1 MKTAANHLIKLSRSG
16 SLQMLEEAQDKW
28 DRIRKAR
35 EDYQFDEGKKKGR
48 VEGRKEGLATGL
60 QKGLATGLKKG
71 RVEGLATGLQK
82 GRVEGIATGLQKGIH
97 QVALNLLKEGADLA
111 FVAKTTKLPKSEV
124 KKLKAKI

>member
-48 VEGRKEGLATGL
+48 VEGRQEGRKEGLATGL
-60 QKGLATGLKKG
+60 KKGIATGLKKG
-71 RVEGLATGLQK
+71 RVEGRRESMQ
-82 GRVEGIATGLQKGIH
+82 E
-97 QVALNLLKEGADLA
+97 VALNMLKEGADVA
-111 FVAKTTKLPKSEV
+111 FVAKTTKLPKSEI

>member
-35 EDYQFDEGKKKGR
+35 EDYQFDEGKKEGR
-48 VEGRKEGLATGL
+48 VEGRKEGI
-60 QKGLATGLKKG
+60 ATGLKKG
-71 RVEGLATGLQK
+71 RVEGLATGLKK
-82 GRVEGIATGLQKGIH
+82 GRVEGRRESMQE
-97 QVALNLLKEGADLA
+97 VALNLLKEGADLA
-111 FVAKTTKLPKSEV
+111 FVAKTTKLPKSEI